1 MRLLTS
7 QVDVI
12 ANAIH
17 ASMIANAKASF
28 TSAVKRLV
36 TKHRNESIR
45 LEKERTEL
53 HEQARAIQ
61 RKLDENIS
69 KSRDNSKAFGKAV
82 NIRYDIN
89 VFGSLSEEY
98 LLDRAAEAAVP
109 ELRTI
114 KSEVILASAFS
125 KNEDVESFIKRVTD
139 KIKK

>member
-17 ASMIANAKASF
+17 AGMVAKAKASF

-53 HEQARAIQ
+53 HEQARVIQ
-61 RKLDENIS
+61 RQLDENTS
-69 KSRDNSKAFGKAV
+69 KARDNSKAFGKAV